1 MSTKAEI
8 GELPVFA
15 WPEEAVMR
23 DTQRTRALV
32 LFFAWAAVAV
42 LAGCGG
48 SADAGREQNRQP

>member
-1 MSTKAEI
+1 
-8 GELPVFA
+8 
-15 WPEEAVMR
+15 MR